1 MSTVIKS
8 GQQGKLL
15 QRLSTFDLADH
26 MSEARGIVASA
37 REEARRI
44 AVEARTQS
52 RILKE
57 EAQRAG
63 HEQGYEKGLAEG
75 RSDGRAQA
83 LSDATERFDTQQ
95 ANLAAAMQSTVDS
108 IEGQKRDLMIAA
120 RRDLLSLAVAL
131 ARKVTGRIGE
141 LDRQAAI
148 ANVERALRLVGTK
161 TDLRIRVH
169 PMDAETMRQ
178 FAAGLSERL
187 DRTGHVELTEDD
199 AMAPGGAVV
208 EAGGTQVDARI
219 ETQIAQIAA
228 LLLGDGQ
235 VKSEK

>member
-1 MSTVIKS
+1 MSTVIKR
-8 GQQGKLL
+8 GQQGKPL

-26 MSEARGIVASA
+26 MSEARAIVASA
-37 REEARRI
+37 RVEARRI
-44 AVEARTQS
+44 LVEARGHS
-52 RILKE
+52 RTLKE

-63 HEQGYEKGLAEG
+63 HQQGYEKGLPEG
-75 RSDGRAQA
+75 RSDGRGQA
-83 LSDATERFDTQQ
+83 LSDATERFDTQR
-95 ANLAAAMQSTVDS
+95 ANLAAAMQAAVDS

-120 RRDLLSLAVAL
+120 QRDLLSFAVAL

-141 LDRQAAI
+141 LDRQAVVS
-148 ANVERALRLVGTK
+148 NVERALRLVGTK

-169 PMDAETMRQ
+169 PIDAETMRQ

-219 ETQIAQIAA
+219 ETQIEQIAA
-228 LLLGDGQ
+228 LLLGDEEA
-235 VKSEK
+235 KSEK